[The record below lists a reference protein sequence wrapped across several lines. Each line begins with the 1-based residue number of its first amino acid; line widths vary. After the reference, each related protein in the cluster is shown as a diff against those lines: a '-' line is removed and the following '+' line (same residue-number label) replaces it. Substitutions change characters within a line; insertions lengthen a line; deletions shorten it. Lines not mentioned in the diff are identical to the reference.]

1 MKTTKPKLQRI
12 SQSSFAMRAKSMTAH
27 LSKDLRDQY
36 GRRSV
41 GLRKG
46 DTVTVTRGDYKGH
59 EGKVSGIMTS
69 EGRITIEGVTMKKM
83 DGTTKP
89 VMISPSKVMVTKLD
103 LSDKDRKRRLEGKKS
118 KVKDDDEKEKES
130 D

>member
-12 SQSSFAMRAKSMTAH
+12 SQSSFAKKAKSMAAH
-27 LSKDLRDQY
+27 LSKDLRVQY
-36 GRRSV
+36 GTRSV

-46 DTVTVTRGDYKGH
+46 DTVRVTRGDYKGH
-59 EGKVSGIMTS
+59 EGKVSAIMIS
-69 EGRITIEGVTMKKM
+69 EGRVTIEGVTMKKM

-89 VMISPSKVMVTKLD
+89 VMISPSKVMITKLD

-118 KVKDDDEKEKES
+118 EAKDDEKEKGS